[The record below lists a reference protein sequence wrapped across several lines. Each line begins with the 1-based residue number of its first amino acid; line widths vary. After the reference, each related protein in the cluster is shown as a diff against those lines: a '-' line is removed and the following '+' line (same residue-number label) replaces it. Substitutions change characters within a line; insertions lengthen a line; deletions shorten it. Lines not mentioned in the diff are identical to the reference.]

1 MQFAVTLNCCTTKNF
16 LTEDYTCVNQERP
29 EDLPQRVGFP
39 AIKLAI
45 FFTVIIATA
54 AVVFLT
60 STKSSNAQKKFKAT
74 RAIVVDN
81 QTGQVRMPTQEEVD
95 EVISNLAQLA
105 NRPED
110 LPSTQGAGGAELVDL
125 AGGYN
130 GVMLA
135 RPGSDGS
142 LETRCVFTLEEGA
155 EFLGLVEDTSA
166 E

>member
-1 MQFAVTLNCCTTKNF
+1 MSKSRKARRSPTKG
-16 LTEDYTCVNQERP
+16 RA
-29 EDLPQRVGFP
+29 GFP
-39 AIKLAI
+39 AIKFAI
-45 FFTVIIATA
+45 FFTVIIAVA
-54 AVVFLT
+54 AVVFLA

-95 EVISNLAQLA
+95 EVVSNLAQLA

>member
-1 MQFAVTLNCCTTKNF
+1 MRKSHKARRSRSKGHA
-16 LTEDYTCVNQERP
+16 
-29 EDLPQRVGFP
+29 GFP
-39 AIKLAI
+39 AIKFAI
-45 FFTVIIATA
+45 LFAVVIAVA

-74 RAIVVDN
+74 RPFVVDQQN
-81 QTGQVRMPTQEEVD
+81 AQPRLPTQEEIDQVVSD
-95 EVISNLAQLA
+95 LAQLA

-110 LPSTQGAGGAELVDL
+110 LPSAPAANGGVTVDL
-125 AGGYN
+125 GGGFG

-142 LETRCVFTLEEGA
+142 FETKCVFSLEEGA